1 MEACKISSSLGWSQ
15 SCNLLNV
22 NSVQSMGS
30 MSIVQP
36 MGHGLVRALY
46 GPWVMDGTRLYNP
59 WAMDGAT
66 LYGPWVMDDIMLYN
80 PWGMEW

>member
-36 MGHGLVRALY
+36 MGHGVVRPLH
-46 GPWVMDGTRLYNP
+46 DP
-59 WAMDGAT
+59 WAIDGVT